1 MQRLNLVIR
10 DHISFHQMQVVINK
24 KIINSIINL
33 SLSYLQNIFTVTL
46 KKLKLTFFLNWLT
59 TEKYAPT
66 IQKFKIIWKTDKY
79 MHQLF
84 RNLKLFGKLI
94 NRNTYYPYI
103 VIIILIISFF
113 LINFLFSWVASH
125 HVS

>member
-46 KKLKLTFFLNWLT
+46 KKLKLTFFL
-59 TEKYAPT
+59 
-66 IQKFKIIWKTDKY
+66 
-79 MHQLF
+79 
-84 RNLKLFGKLI
+84 
-94 NRNTYYPYI
+94 
-103 VIIILIISFF
+103 S
-113 LINFLFSWVASH
+113 
-125 HVS
+125 